1 MKLENRVAVVTG
13 AGGALGQAISAA
25 FAREGAY
32 LVVVD
37 INGAGLDA
45 IRGVCS
51 ELRTECITAEAD
63 VSNPACAVS
72 FTREAL
78 QRFGR
83 IDVLV
88 NAAGI
93 YGPIGNLVDVDVTEW
108 QRTVQ
113 TNLLAT
119 VYACHAVLPS
129 MIERGG
135 GSIINL
141 SGGGATAPL
150 PQFSAYGASKA
161 AVVRFTETLAA
172 EVVDHGVRVNA
183 IAPGLINTGFHD
195 AVLKVGGSSGGFGE
209 TIRRLR
215 ETGAGGTPIHLP
227 AQLAVF
233 LASDLS
239 EGLTGRLLSAPNDDW
254 ANWKRSDIEM
264 LDNTPWYTLRR
275 IDHHTLSAID
285 RSSSPRPAR
294 RSQAKRRAPG
304 AGRQSAL
311 LDPIASG

>member
-1 MKLENRVAVVTG
+1 MKLVHRVAVVTG

-25 FAREGAY
+25 FAREGAC

-37 INGAGLDA
+37 INGAGLEA

-51 ELRTECITAEAD
+51 ELGTECITAQAD
-63 VSNPACAVS
+63 VSDPASALS
-72 FTREAL
+72 FSREAL

-93 YGPIGNLVDVDVTEW
+93 YGPIGNLVDVDMTEW

-119 VYACHAVLPS
+119 VYACHAVLPT
-129 MIERGG
+129 MIERGR

-150 PQFSAYGASKA
+150 PRFSAYGASKA

-183 IAPGLINTGFHD
+183 IAPGLIDTGFHD
-195 AVLKVGGSSGGFGE
+195 AVLQVGESSGGFRE
-209 TIRRLR
+209 TIRQLR
-215 ETGAGGTPIHLP
+215 ETGAGGTPIHVP

-233 LASDLS
+233 LASDMS
-239 EGLTGRLLSAPNDDW
+239 DGLTGRLLSAPNDDW

-285 RSSSPRPAR
+285 RSPRPR
-294 RSQAKRRAPG
+294 PSTL
-304 AGRQSAL
+304 QS
-311 LDPIASG
+311 